1 MILSLLKYANEHANE
16 NTKRGTKTAPTGYPL
31 LRGGF
36 CNEVQR
42 KNACQRMSEGTGRK
56 IRSEEISKTMR
67 IFNKAVPQKIQRIP
81 IKRRRLFCTWQQ
93 GEELGAE
100 IIRGCQGSDH
110 RGLFRHIPII
120 QLHTFLRRDRRQI
133 QRIKTN
139 RIPDLC
145 GGRIQISN
153 VSEKEK
159 KEKAHPS
166 RLRRMSFR

>member
-1 MILSLLKYANEHANE
+1 M
-16 NTKRGTKTAPTGYPL
+16 T
-31 LRGGF
+31 
-36 CNEVQR
+36 
-42 KNACQRMSEGTGRK
+42 EGTRRE
-56 IRSEEISKTMR
+56 IESEEVEKTMR
-67 IFNKAVPQKIQRIP
+67 IFFEAVPKEIPRIP
-81 IKRRRLFCTWQQ
+81 IKRRKLFCPWER

-110 RGLFRHIPII
+110 RGLFWHIPII

-166 RLRRMSFR
+166 RPRRTSYR

>member
-1 MILSLLKYANEHANE
+1 MLFPSNVITADTIK
-16 NTKRGTKTAPTGYPL
+16 KRAARYPFH
-31 LRGGF
+31 RGGL
-36 CNEVQR
+36 CYEMQR
-42 KNACQRMSEGTGRK
+42 KNACQRMTEGTRRE
-56 IRSEEISKTMR
+56 IESEEVEKTMR
-67 IFNKAVPQKIQRIP
+67 IFFEAVLKEMPRIP
-81 IKRRRLFCTWQQ
+81 IKRRKLFCPWEQ

-133 QRIKTN
+133 QCIKTN

-166 RLRRMSFR
+166 RPRRTSYR